1 MPIYECRCIRCEMTF
16 EVLARA
22 GHANR
27 RHPCPECGRPS
38 RRIAS
43 TFAIVA
49 GASNVRDAQSGT
61 AAANAAVAKRRSGP
75 PLCLQ
80 NPHIPLLCHMDQ
92 KSGERFIAH
101 FNGRG
106 DEYDDK
112 MASREDLRKKRG
124 LPPPPAPPPS
134 GHRHEARRDSLI
146 AGAGAHANS
155 HDGGESHSHNRGKAR
170 SHSHAGSHA
179 HPH

>member
-1 MPIYECRCIRCEMTF
+1 MPIYECRCIPCDITF

-22 GHANR
+22 GQANR
-27 RHPCPECGRPS
+27 RHPCPECGRS
-38 RRIAS
+38 SQRIAS
-43 TFAIVA
+43 TFAI
-49 GASNVRDAQSGT
+49 GSGGSNVRDAKSGT
-61 AAANAAVAKRRSGP
+61 AATNTAAAKRRSGP

-92 KSGERFIAH
+92 KSGERFVAH

-112 MASREDLRKKRG
+112 MATREYVRKKRG
-124 LPPPPAPPPS
+124 LPPPADTHNRQNS
-134 GHRHEARRDSLI
+134 GGH
-146 AGAGAHANS
+146 
-155 HDGGESHSHNRGKAR
+155 SHSHGKTR
-170 SHSHAGSHA
+170 SSQAGSHA

>member
-1 MPIYECRCIRCEMTF
+1 MNF

-43 TFAIVA
+43 TFAIVSS
-49 GASNVRDAQSGT
+49 GSNVRDAKSADGT
-61 AAANAAVAKRRSGP
+61 AAAKAFAPKRRSGP

-124 LPPPPAPPPS
+124 LPPPPEPSPSAHLHGSRGTRDHAPN
-134 GHRHEARRDSLI
+134 DSVNT
-146 AGAGAHANS
+146 GADTHSRSNG
-155 HDGGESHSHNRGKAR
+155 DSHNHGKAQA
-170 SHSHAGSHA
+170 SQAGSHA

>member
-1 MPIYECRCIRCEMTF
+1 MTF
-16 EVLARA
+16 EVLERA

-43 TFAIVA
+43 TFAIA
-49 GASNVRDAQSGT
+49 SSGSNVRNAKSANSTAAANGT
-61 AAANAAVAKRRSGP
+61 AAANAVAHKRGSGP

-80 NPHIPLLCHMDQ
+80 NPHVPLLCHMDQ

-124 LPPPPAPPPS
+124 LPPP
-134 GHRHEARRDSLI
+134 
-146 AGAGAHANS
+146 AGAHNRQNS
-155 HDGGESHSHNRGKAR
+155 GGHSHSHGKTR
-170 SHSHAGSHA
+170 SSHAGSHA

>member
-1 MPIYECRCIRCEMTF
+1 MPIYECHCSACEMTF

-43 TFAIVA
+43 TFAI
-49 GASNVRDAQSGT
+49 ASSGSSVRDAKSAT
-61 AAANAAVAKRRSGP
+61 AAADTAATKRRSGP

-92 KSGERFIAH
+92 KSGERFVAH

-106 DEYDDK
+106 DEYDDR

-124 LPPPPAPPPS
+124 LPPPPESSPTGHLHESHSHAPT
-134 GHRHEARRDSLI
+134 
-146 AGAGAHANS
+146 AGVTANS
-155 HDGGESHSHNRGKAR
+155 GSHNDGAAPSHNRGKTR
-170 SHSHAGSHA
+170 GSQTGSHA
-179 HPH
+179 QPH